1 MESGTTPVPRH
12 IDYPWMSVESW
23 HRMHAEDMSVADQGG
38 VDLLFVGDS
47 ITALWEPQVWQEYF
61 GRYRAANFGIGGD
74 HTGNL
79 LWRLQD
85 ARAGQLHPKLV
96 VLLIGVNNFGLLH
109 EDVPQV
115 EAGVAACVARLRQ
128 LYPGARILLNGV
140 LPHEQAAAS
149 PARAEVRSLN
159 ARLALLAD
167 GLHVFYHDY
176 GPALLEPDDSIAP
189 QTMPD
194 FLHPSPAGYRRW
206 AAVMG
211 PDIDALMA
219 DAPLPFAE
227 AAGPRDATH

>member
-1 MESGTTPVPRH
+1 
-12 IDYPWMSVESW
+12 MSVETW
-23 HRMHAEDMSVADQGG
+23 HRMHTEDMAVADQGG

-47 ITALWEPQVWQEYF
+47 ITALWEPQVWQEHF

-85 ARAGQLHPKLV
+85 GRAGQLHPKLV

-109 EDVPQV
+109 ESVPQV
-115 EAGVAACVARLRQ
+115 EAGIAACVARLRE

-149 PARAEVRSLN
+149 PARAEVRALN

-189 QTMPD
+189 QAMAD
-194 FLHPSPAGYRRW
+194 FLHPTAEGYRRW

-219 DAPLPFAE
+219 TPT
-227 AAGPRDATH
+227 R